1 MSIRRKTESNH
12 KSATAVAAK
21 QSASAPNNQAAATA
35 VPGQVP
41 SNATAMQRI
50 SELVSQGNFERAFQ
64 LLNAKGEDLESQ
76 HAKAVCLMRLGRYT
90 EAIQVFRRLVLNP
103 GCIWMR
109 PDRPLLYKTNFALA
123 LLLGGHPAGC
133 TAVLSEIDQD
143 KHPSVI
149 RIRALIRRWEKT
161 LPFWEKFNWR
171 WCAIEPVNRPV
182 IADFAAGDFVEPVN
196 LPNDPSPSN
205 PTPSLKTA
213 A

>member
-12 KSATAVAAK
+12 QSATAVAAQK
-21 QSASAPNNQAAATA
+21 SSHAPNS

-41 SNATAMQRI
+41 PNVSALQRI
-50 SELVSQGNFERAFQ
+50 SELVSQGNFERAFH

-90 EAIQVFRRLVLNP
+90 EAIAVLRKLVLNP

-109 PDRPLLYKTNFALA
+109 PEIPLLYKTNFATA

-133 TAVLSEIDQD
+133 TAVLSEIDND
-143 KHPSVI
+143 NHSSVI
-149 RIRALIRRWEKT
+149 RLREIIKRWEKT
-161 LPFWEKFNWR
+161 LSFWQRLNWR
-171 WCAIEPVNRPV
+171 WCVIEPVNRPV
-182 IADFAAGDFVEPVN
+182 TIDFVPGEFFEPVT
-196 LPNDPSPSN
+196 LPTDPMPN
-205 PTPSLKTA
+205 KPNPSLKTA